1 MSAFR
6 WILSKQEISKR
17 VLDLTAEI
25 VKINPAHYTVWYAC
39 RMVHFDR

>member
-6 WILSKQEISKR
+6 YILEQEELSKR

-25 VKINPAHYTVWYAC
+25 VKFNPGHYTVW
-39 RMVHFDR
+39 